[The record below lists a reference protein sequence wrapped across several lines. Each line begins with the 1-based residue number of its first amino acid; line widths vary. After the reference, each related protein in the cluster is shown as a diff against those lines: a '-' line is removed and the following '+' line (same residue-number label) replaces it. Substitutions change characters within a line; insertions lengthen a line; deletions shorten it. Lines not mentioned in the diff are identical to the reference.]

1 MKEVNLPFSGN
12 VSFIKTEMNW
22 PINHMVSSKENSV
35 ECTECHTRNNSR
47 LANLKDFYM
56 PARDYN
62 RFVDNTGTGI
72 ILIAIFGVAVHGI
85 VRITISRKKGKGK
98 HS

>member
-1 MKEVNLPFSGN
+1 MNL
-12 VSFIKTEMNW
+12 

-35 ECTECHTRNNSR
+35 ECTQCHTRNNSR
-47 LANLKDFYM
+47 LANLRDFYM
-56 PARDYN
+56 PGRDYN
-62 RFVDNTGTGI
+62 RIVETAGTGI
-72 ILIAIFGVAVHGI
+72 ILVSIFGVAVHSI